1 MTKFIISGVVLLLA
15 IVALGLTI
23 KIRKKMEF
31 PIFLFLIAFESLVIL
46 ATGWMFVIYGAIV
59 EMGNM

>member
-1 MTKFIISGVVLLLA
+1 MTKFIISGVVILLA

-23 KIRKKMEF
+23 KIRKKMAY

-46 ATGWMFVIYGAIV
+46 AAGWMFVIYGAIF
-59 EMGNM
+59 EMGNG